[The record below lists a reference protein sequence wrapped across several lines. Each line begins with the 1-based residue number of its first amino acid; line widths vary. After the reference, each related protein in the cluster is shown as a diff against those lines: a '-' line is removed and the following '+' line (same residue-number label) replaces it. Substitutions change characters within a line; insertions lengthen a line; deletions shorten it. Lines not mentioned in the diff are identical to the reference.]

1 MLAIIIHHSAGF
13 STLGSEAQMYNRK
26 QKKRDF
32 STGADPTILEFFVF
46 LFLFI
51 LFIHV
56 IIIFF
61 FLEGGGGLNFG
72 LKRTVELIC
81 FSICERRSPLA
92 REPALRAEANRS

>member
-1 MLAIIIHHSAGF
+1 
-13 STLGSEAQMYNRK
+13 MYNRK

-32 STGADPTILEFFVF
+32 STGADPRILEFFVF

-56 IIIFF
+56 IILFYFIYFILFYFF
-61 FLEGGGGLNFG
+61 FFWGGGPNFG

-81 FSICERRSPLA
+81 LSICERRSPLA